1 LSQNR
6 LDFPLLQNSRMYKF
20 LQACWVRVNVS
31 GICSSCEL
39 SISCPSGPD
48 RGS

>member
-1 LSQNR
+1 LPQNR

-31 GICSSCEL
+31 GICSS
-39 SISCPSGPD
+39 SRFSPKS
-48 RGS
+48 RGRWLR